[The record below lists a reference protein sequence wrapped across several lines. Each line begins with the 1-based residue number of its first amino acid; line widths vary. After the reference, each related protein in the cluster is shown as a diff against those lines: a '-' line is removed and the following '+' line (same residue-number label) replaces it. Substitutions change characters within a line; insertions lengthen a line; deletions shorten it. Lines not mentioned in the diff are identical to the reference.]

1 MNNNVVKQI
10 NDIQLIVLRQLI
22 VAPVAPAPP
31 VIVVDVDEIYCA
43 LHTVV
48 IAIQEL
54 LLIASSMQ
62 DVCRC
67 ALATNCSELCSSLI
81 IGDRRL
87 GNVLELI
94 DVLRHVLAYGVVDNT
109 VQSLS
114 DNSSIG
120 EIFNIKVFIWIIEK
134 FKCVCVWLG
143 DDMLCNDE

>member
-1 MNNNVVKQI
+1 MNSNIVKQI
-10 NDIQLIVLRQLI
+10 NDIQFRLIVLRQLI

-31 VIVVDVDEIYCA
+31 VAVDADEIYCA
-43 LHTVV
+43 LHAVT
-48 IAIQEL
+48 IAINEL

-67 ALATNCSELCSSLI
+67 ALVTNCSELCSSLVI
-81 IGDRRL
+81 EDRRL

-114 DNSSIG
+114 DNSLISK
-120 EIFNIKVFIWIIEK
+120 IFNILLIE
-134 FKCVCVWLG
+134 FKCLCVF
-143 DDMLCNDE
+143 